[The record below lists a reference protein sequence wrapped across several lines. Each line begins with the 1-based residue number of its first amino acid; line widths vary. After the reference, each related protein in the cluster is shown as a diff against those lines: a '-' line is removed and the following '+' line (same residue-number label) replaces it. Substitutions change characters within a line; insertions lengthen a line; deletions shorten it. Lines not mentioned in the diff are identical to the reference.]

1 MFAAPRL
8 RLLSVNCRLQPRASM
23 SSRAGSRLK
32 QISKH
37 LDSKP
42 FLELNTPFSTE
53 RSARPEDDKGNRIR
67 PTPPKKVQVQTV
79 KKEVA
84 EVKKLAPEPTNKMS
98 NQPSHPALLIPG
110 PIEFDDA
117 VLNSMSHYRYED
129 SLFEVSSILTSQRV
143 ACRSAL
149 RKHLQRSPW
158 KPAQALPHLRSLL
171 ATHCHFRLGHTRM
184 GPSCGKPGRARR

>member
-53 RSARPEDDKGNRIR
+53 RSARPEDEKGNRIR
-67 PTPPKKVQVQTV
+67 PTPAKKVHVQEV
-79 KKEVA
+79 KEKVA
-84 EVKKLAPEPTNKMS
+84 EVKKLAPEPPKKMS
-98 NQPSHPALLIPG
+98 SQPSHPALLIPG

-117 VLNSMSHYRYED
+117 VLNSMSHYRYD
-129 SLFEVSSILTSQRV
+129 ISCFYVISSTDFSVNRM
-143 ACRSAL
+143 
-149 RKHLQRSPW
+149 
-158 KPAQALPHLRSLL
+158 L
-171 ATHCHFRLGHTRM
+171 AN
-184 GPSCGKPGRARR
+184 PS

>member
-37 LDSKP
+37 LDAKP

-53 RSARPEDDKGNRIR
+53 RSARLEDPKGNRIR
-67 PTPPKKVQVQTV
+67 EPAPPAPAKKLQEV
-79 KKEVA
+79 KKEVQ
-84 EVKKLAPEPTNKMS
+84 EVKKLAPEPPKKMS
-98 NQPSHPALLIPG
+98 SQPSHPALLIPG

-117 VLNSMSHYRYED
+117 VLDSMSHYRYICPFNGAH
-129 SLFEVSSILTSQRV
+129 SLY
-143 ACRSAL
+143 
-149 RKHLQRSPW
+149 
-158 KPAQALPHLRSLL
+158 
-171 ATHCHFRLGHTRM
+171 
-184 GPSCGKPGRARR
+184 